1 MDENQQTQST
11 EQPTDSSQTNQVTQT
26 PQMPQS
32 EEGTLSLT
40 PDETAAQESNNLKS
54 EESSTID
61 YDFQMPEGYELD
73 KTVVDELKPILSK
86 FKVGKDE
93 AQSLVDL
100 HVKALQNQQKK
111 IQDAWLTQEKSWLE
125 TVGQDAE
132 LSNPQNQLI
141 ALQAVKVY
149 ATPELRTLLEET
161 RLGSHPEMVRL
172 FMKIGKSI
180 SEDSSVIG
188 STGNTQKLPRDE
200 TGRPMLSFNSMK

>member
-1 MDENQQTQST
+1 MDENQQTPT
-11 EQPTDSSQTNQVTQT
+11 VEQPAELSQNNPVTQT
-26 PQMPQS
+26 FPAR
-32 EEGTLSLT
+32 EGEWSMSAA
-40 PDETAAQESNNLKS
+40 ETAAREGMHAES
-54 EESSTID
+54 EEAFMAD
-61 YDFQMPEGYELD
+61 YDFQMPQGYELD
-73 KTVVDELKPILSK
+73 KAMADELKPILSK
-86 FKVGKDE
+86 FKVGKVE

-100 HVKALQNQQKK
+100 HVKALQNQQKQ
-111 IQDAWLTQEKSWLE
+111 IQDAWLAQEKSWLE
-125 TVGQDAE
+125 TVGRDTE
-132 LSNPQNQLI
+132 LSNPQNQRI

-200 TGRPMLSFNSMK
+200 TGSPMLSFNSMK

>member
-1 MDENQQTQST
+1 
-11 EQPTDSSQTNQVTQT
+11 
-26 PQMPQS
+26 
-32 EEGTLSLT
+32 
-40 PDETAAQESNNLKS
+40 
-54 EESSTID
+54 
-61 YDFQMPEGYELD
+61 MPEGYELD